1 MALRLVGVTAYTPL
15 ERIADA
21 LLVIEEG
28 VFSYVGPRGA
38 CPSAPAD
45 EVLDLGAALACP
57 GFVDLQV
64 NGLGAECAAR
74 GGRRRRAAYRPGSW
88 RGAERPLF
96 CPHSPR
102 LPGTS

>member
-1 MALRLVGVTAYTPL
+1 MALRLEGATAYTPL

-38 CPSAPAD
+38 RPSASGD
-45 EVLDLGAALACP
+45 EALDIGGALACP

-64 NGLGAECAAR
+64 NGLGADALLAADAAGVRRIAR
-74 GGRRRRAAYRPGSW
+74 GW
-88 RGAERPLF
+88 RGAGRALF
-96 CPHSPR
+96 CPPSPR
-102 LPGTS
+102 PLGRR